1 MFELIQ
7 RKTDEL
13 LGGMCF
19 IEWEA
24 ASPQSQPRPYVDD
37 VISYLQ
43 VTFMCLTHLPKA
55 AREGIHFASCAHIN
69 TAMLDLWLCDA
80 RRVKAVN
87 TNGLYNLS
95 VDAGALEAF
104 ADSCGVLQLRECF
117 AELRQTLGT
126 LLHRDVHTL
135 LLDAGLR
142 EGVFPKVQ
150 TGKLVAILE
159 KYKPLGI
166 FAQVGWGGFGWCL
179 TTKPRRKTRRLA
191 DRFICNSL
199 LTTSIRP
206 AHNIHPQS
214 NPTGEEPARRRGR
227 GACGPAVPR
236 QEARARVP
244 QGAAAPARVKREEG
258 REEGL

>member
-1 MFELIQ
+1 MIRCPQHLVFELIQ

-24 ASPQSQPRPYVDD
+24 ASPSPQSQPRPYVDD
-37 VISYLQ
+37 VVSYLQ
-43 VTFMCLTHLPKA
+43 VTFMCLTHLPKM

-69 TAMLDLWLCDA
+69 TAMLDLWLCDPK
-80 RRVKAVN
+80 RVKGVN

-95 VDAGALEAF
+95 VDVAALEEF

-150 TGKLVAILE
+150 TAKLVAILE
-159 KYKPLGI
+159 KYKPLGL
-166 FAQVGWGGFGWCL
+166 FAQVGRGVGGRTRSNNACTY
-179 TTKPRRKTRRLA
+179 TTP
-191 DRFICNSL
+191 
-199 LTTSIRP
+199 P
-206 AHNIHPQS
+206 PP
-214 NPTGEEPARRRGR
+214 PTFPSSQQVKNQQG
-227 GACGPAVPR
+227 GAGGGPADLPHLDKK
-236 QEARARVP
+236 RVAEYLKALRH
-244 QGAAAPARVKREEG
+244 QLG
-258 REEGL
+258 

>member
-1 MFELIQ
+1 
-7 RKTDEL
+7 
-13 LGGMCF
+13 MCF

-69 TAMLDLWLCDA
+69 NAMLDLWLCDA
-80 RRVKAVN
+80 KRVKAVN

-95 VDAGALEAF
+95 VDAGALDAF

-159 KYKPLGI
+159 KYKPLGL
-166 FAQVGWGGFGWCL
+166 FAQVGLGWVWVVPKNS
-179 TTKPRRKTRRLA
+179 TTGLQIYSLFPPR
-191 DRFICNSL
+191 
-199 LTTSIRP
+199 TTSIQRTQ
-206 AHNIHPQS
+206 NMTHPQS
-214 NPTGEEPARRRGR
+214 NPDR
-227 GACGPAVPR
+227 
-236 QEARARVP
+236 
-244 QGAAAPARVKREEG
+244 
-258 REEGL
+258 